1 MNRTSTPTRTRILTA
16 AALAL
21 TTAGLLFA
29 GPLSPPAGPVTS
41 TYKTLTEVEP
51 RIAINATNT
60 PGDADSLFKIRQPGS
75 YYLTGNITGV
85 INKHGIELDASG
97 VTLDLNG
104 FELRGIPDTLDG
116 INVSAFDGVNIAVR
130 NGSLRSWGDCG
141 VDYDDNFGHPPAF
154 SLTDLNAASNGRHG
168 FSTPSGTRVAHCTS
182 LENAGNGFYTL
193 SNSSFV
199 ACIARL
205 NGLDGFGTN
214 TNCTFS
220 DCTAS
225 SNTNRGFYT
234 GVGSTLTNCTASGNA
249 SGFASITSIYNACSA
264 ADNTANG
271 FDVAAAGTLNAC
283 NAHNNGGIGI
293 DVSSRANVIACSANN
308 NTGIGIRAASGTRI
322 SGCTVSGNLGV
333 GIQVS
338 GDCLVRDNNLWDNG
352 GATVTFANIRATS
365 TDNHIEGNRCSNAPI
380 GIDVAGAGNIII
392 KNTCSD
398 NTTNWV
404 IAANN
409 IYGPIVDRRI
419 PAPLASTPAVNG
431 NAAASTLGST
441 DPNANFSY

>member
-1 MNRTSTPTRTRILTA
+1 MNRNSIITA
-16 AALAL
+16 AALTLIA
-21 TTAGLLFA
+21 AGLLLA
-29 GPLSPPAGPVTS
+29 GPLDPPAGPVTS

-154 SLTDLNAASNGRHG
+154 SLTDLNAASNGRDG
-168 FSTPSGTRVAHCTS
+168 FAASGGTRVAHCTS
-182 LENAGNGFYTL
+182 LENGGNGFSTVTT
-193 SNSSFV
+193 SSFV
-199 ACIARL
+199 ACRATANGL
-205 NGLDGFGTN
+205 NGFSTN
-214 TNCTFS
+214 SNCTLT
-220 DCTAS
+220 DCIAS
-225 SNTNRGFYT
+225 GNTNRGFST
-234 GVGSTLTNCTASGNA
+234 GLGSTLTNCTASNNA
-249 SGFASITSIYNACSA
+249 TGFVGQATVYNACTA
-264 ADNTANG
+264 HTNTANG
-271 FDVAAAGTLNAC
+271 FDLAEGCTLIAC
-283 NAHNNGGIGI
+283 NAYRNGGIGI
-293 DVSSRANVIACSANN
+293 DASTVANVTGCTAVA
-308 NTGIGIRAASGTRI
+308 NTGIGINASSGTRI
-322 SGCTVSGNLGV
+322 SGCTVARNLGV

-392 KNTCSD
+392 KNTCSG
-398 NTTNWV
+398 NTINWTIV
-404 IAANN
+404 ANN
-409 IYGPIVDRRI
+409 VVGPILDRTA
-419 PAPLASTPAVNG
+419 PASAAISGNSAPDST
-431 NAAASTLGST
+431 GST
-441 DPNANFSY
+441 HPNANFTY